1 MSPTPD
7 QSGQGGGGPGEAAG
21 AGHLVDSLVREGEK
35 LRDQALKMTE
45 EKSGK
50 IKGWVGEARGRLGDI
65 KDKTSSTLDSLEQL
79 FEERVARALTRLGV
93 PTRDELQVIAS
104 VWRALIKRIQA
115 IANQREVA
123 VMTARTEGEKDDL
136 KMINGIGPALEG
148 KLNAAGFC
156 AYRQIVNLTDA
167 DINRLEAE
175 VIHLSGRIRRDTG
188 SARPRRYT
196 FENTGTK
203 HCRAWSDRSADLG

>member
-1 MSPTPD
+1 MSEQTHENESDSMTSPVRAAVD
-7 QSGQGGGGPGEAAG
+7 QVQRETD
-21 AGHLVDSLVREGEK
+21 HLVDSLVGEGEK

-45 EKSGK
+45 EKSDK

-65 KDKTSSTLDSLEQL
+65 KDKTSSALDSLEQL

-93 PTRDELQVIAS
+93 PTRDELQVIAK
-104 VWRALIKRIQA
+104 RLEGINKRIQA
-115 IANQREVA
+115 IANQRKVA

-148 KLNAAGFC
+148 KLNTAGFC
-156 AYRQIVNLTDA
+156 AYRQIANLTDA

-175 VIHLSGRIRRDTG
+175 VIHLRGRIHRDDWIG
-188 SARPRRYT
+188 QAKALHVRKY
-196 FENTGTK
+196 GDK
-203 HCRAWSDRSADLG
+203 AL

>member
-1 MSPTPD
+1 MSEQTHENESDSMTSPVRAAVD
-7 QSGQGGGGPGEAAG
+7 QAQRET
-21 AGHLVDSLVREGEK
+21 GHLVDSLVREGEK

-93 PTRDELQVIAS
+93 PTRDELQVIAK
-104 VWRALIKRIQA
+104 RLEGINKRIQA
-115 IANQREVA
+115 IANQRKVA

-167 DINRLEAE
+167 DVNRLEAE
-175 VIHLSGRIRRDTG
+175 VIHLRGRIHRDDWIG
-188 SARPRRYT
+188 QAKALHVRKYGD
-196 FENTGTK
+196 E
-203 HCRAWSDRSADLG
+203 AL

>member
-1 MSPTPD
+1 MSEQTHENESDSMTSPVRAAVD
-7 QSGQGGGGPGEAAG
+7 QAQRET
-21 AGHLVDSLVREGEK
+21 GHLVDSLVREGEK

-45 EKSGK
+45 GKSGK
-50 IKGWVGEARGRLGDI
+50 IKEWVGEARGRLGDI

-93 PTRDELQVIAS
+93 PTRDELQVIAK
-104 VWRALIKRIQA
+104 RLEGINKRIRV
-115 IANQREVA
+115 IADRKMVE
-123 VMTARTEGEKDDL
+123 MTTRTEEEKDDL

-167 DINRLEAE
+167 DVNRLEAE
-175 VIHLSGRIRRDTG
+175 VIHLRGRIHRDDWIG
-188 SARPRRYT
+188 QAKALHVRKYGD
-196 FENTGTK
+196 E
-203 HCRAWSDRSADLG
+203 AL